1 MSFSQANLAEVA
13 PVFVQPPFE
22 VLRQLVAVRV
32 HLDNSAAENG
42 PLRVLPGSH
51 QEGRVP
57 ADQIQQWRRT
67 TRDVS
72 CIAPKGSVLLMS
84 RLILHALSMAKS
96 LEPRRVLHVL
106 FGPSNLPSGLT
117 WRRFSGDAE

>member
-51 QEGRVP
+51 
-57 ADQIQQWRRT
+57 
-67 TRDVS
+67 RDVS